1 MLSLLVETKGK
12 IKISRLGTIYIIR
25 NKCNDKVYIGQ
36 TTQSVE
42 ERFKQHLKP
51 SAHKKFGNYKI
62 YRAMNK
68 YGCDNF
74 YCEALEENIPYE
86 KLDEKEVY
94 YIEKF
99 DSFHNGY
106 NSTPGGD
113 EKTIYKIDDVNDI
126 INRLQVGEMIKNIA
140 NDYDV
145 CPHTIRRTLQAYG
158 INTPSDIQGK
168 RIREDLRTIPREKI
182 RELYTKGL
190 SHSEIAKE
198 IGIDQRS
205 VSRVVKELGIGKRNV
220 IDYNSLDLDAILI
233 DFEKAE
239 SGELKKKDVLKK
251 YGLNQH
257 SLKVIK
263 KLKNIS

>member
-1 MLSLLVETKGK
+1 
-12 IKISRLGTIYIIR
+12 
-25 NKCNDKVYIGQ
+25 
-36 TTQSVE
+36 
-42 ERFKQHLKP
+42 
-51 SAHKKFGNYKI
+51 
-62 YRAMNK
+62 MNK

-74 YCEALEENIPYE
+74 YCEVLEENIPYE
-86 KLDEKEVY
+86 KLDEREVY

-113 EKTIYKIDDVNDI
+113 KKTIYKIDDVNNI
-126 INRLQVGEMIKNIA
+126 VNRLQNGEMIKIIA
-140 NDYDV
+140 DDYDV
-145 CPHTIRRTLQAYG
+145 HPCTIRRTLQAYG
-158 INTPSDIQGK
+158 INNPSDIQGK
-168 RIREDLRTIPREKI
+168 HIREDLRTIPREEIK
-182 RELYTKGL
+182 ELYTKGL
-190 SHSEIAKE
+190 SHQEIAEKLE
-198 IGIDQRS
+198 IEQRS